1 MPSLTLTVENAA
13 REPLP
18 DHFDVEVKG
27 LRTLSTIFRKKDVP
41 GGAPL
46 TISKLPSTEPLVVQV
61 FPRRHRPVGAPTPIL
76 RGDEQMT
83 FNAPIHP
90 DFASPAFPEWSDVD
104 APLKSVLRDS
114 TLEGDDTSVKGKKLF
129 DSLDPLQRAGLLNL
143 YTKMTNA
150 GLPGG
155 RTAWEFVTDL
165 YRVRPDRVF
174 GNVDVSFRDAM
185 KAAAQAKLFKEAP
198 DNQHTP
204 PPGYERAGSFKS
216 PDRAGNLQIT
226 FFSSASELDFKVDV
240 DIDDANG
247 LGHVFQVLAHW
258 LTGGQT
264 HPFDI
269 HQILTFDQRLVL
281 PYSLAT

>member
-1 MPSLTLTVENAA
+1 MATLTLTVENAA

-18 DHFDVEVKG
+18 DHFDLEVKG
-27 LRTLSTIFRKKDVP
+27 LRTLSTILRKKDLA
-41 GGAPL
+41 GGSPVTL
-46 TISKLPSTEPLVVQV
+46 TKLPSTEPLIVQV

-76 RGDEQMT
+76 RGDEKMT
-83 FNAPIHP
+83 LNAPLHP
-90 DFASPAFPEWSDVD
+90 DFASASFPEWADTDS
-104 APLKSVLRDS
+104 ALKSVLRES
-114 TLEGDDTSVKGKKLF
+114 TLEGDDTKATGKKLF
-129 DSLDPLQRAGLLNL
+129 DGLDPLQRAGLFNL
-143 YTKMTNA
+143 YTKMANA

-174 GNVDVSFRDAM
+174 GNVDVGFRDAM

-226 FFSSASELDFKVDV
+226 FFSNTADLQFKVDV

-247 LGHVFQVLAHW
+247 LGHVFQVLSHW
-258 LTGGQT
+258 ITQGQT

-269 HQILTFDQRLVL
+269 HQILTFDQRLML
-281 PYSLAT
+281 PYSLAP